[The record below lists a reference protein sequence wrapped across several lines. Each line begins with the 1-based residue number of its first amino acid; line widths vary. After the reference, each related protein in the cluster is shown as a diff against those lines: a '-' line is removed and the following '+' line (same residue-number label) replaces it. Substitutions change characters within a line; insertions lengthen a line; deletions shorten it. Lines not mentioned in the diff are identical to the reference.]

1 LITYSTRE
9 LADIKG
15 KIINKINFELDE
27 AFINGNVDDVLKKY
41 GIIYESKSPIMVDT
55 KTMKILVFGALAGKK
70 SEYQKVVK
78 ELGIESSHVEFVDEF
93 TDIKNYQVAKLR
105 NSIEYSDILVGPI
118 PHSIK
123 GLKDYDNLISA
134 IKSVPHEYPRLI
146 EMEANNKLKITK
158 TNFLDAIM
166 KTRYIEN
173 LYY

>member
-1 LITYSTRE
+1 MITYSTRE

-105 NSIEYSDILVGPI
+105 N
-118 PHSIK
+118 
-123 GLKDYDNLISA
+123 
-134 IKSVPHEYPRLI
+134 
-146 EMEANNKLKITK
+146 
-158 TNFLDAIM
+158 
-166 KTRYIEN
+166 
-173 LYY
+173 